1 MYTKDVYIKFKEHL
15 NLNPIQME
23 YVKYKIPTSDV
34 TSFKL
39 TKVWGNDFENTF
51 FIFVINCK

>member
-1 MYTKDVYIKFKEHL
+1 MYTNEVYIQFNEYF

-23 YVKYKIPTSDV
+23 YVKYKIPSSDV
-34 TSFKL
+34 ISFKL

-51 FIFVINCK
+51 FNFIINCK